1 MVRVT
6 GPDVE
11 PLLPPPLLHAVA
23 SRAAAAVAA
32 NTFQCLTAVSFHLC
46 LEISVSPRGRGRK
59 AGPFRTARRRAP
71 RTGGAP
77 SSGPAGSPG
86 RILRVPAVRDRGR
99 ARASRAGG
107 GRAAG
112 TSRPGAGPVPRRAR
126 PA

>member
-23 SRAAAAVAA
+23 TMAAAAVAA
-32 NTFQCLTAVSFHLC
+32 STFQYLTAVSFHLC
-46 LEISVSPRGRGRK
+46 LDISVSPRGPETTAR
-59 AGPFRTARRRAP
+59 PFRTARRRAP

-86 RILRVPAVRDRGR
+86 RNRRVPAARGRGR

-112 TSRPGAGPVPRRAR
+112 TRPPGAGPAQPRAR